1 MLFLPTEFMRSQS
14 DIGTYEFPVVVILRI
29 FWRSINSMH
38 ESQEVQRLYF
48 LPIKICNNF
57 MYQCCIRTWIR
68 FPCYL
73 ASNHCLVYCLES
85 TFYML
90 WVEDTITSQ
99 WYTQYMFEDIIP
111 LLEAIIIFPLY
122 SAWSI
127 CLKQIFKKNN
137 LKKFYHQNSGLEGI
151 YLTWN

>member
-14 DIGTYEFPVVVILRI
+14 DIGAYEFPVVVILRI

-38 ESQEVQRLYF
+38 ESQEVQHLYF
-48 LPIKICNNF
+48 LPIRICNNF
-57 MYQCCIRTWIR
+57 MYQCYIRTWIP

-99 WYTQYMFEDIIP
+99 WYTQYMFEDIIH
-111 LLEAIIIFPLY
+111 LLQVIIIFPLY
-122 SAWSI
+122 SAGSI
-127 CLKQIFKKNN
+127 CLKQIFKK
-137 LKKFYHQNSGLEGI
+137 I
-151 YLTWN
+151 I